1 MENFVNADCSHQYLR
16 TYFQPATGLTTYNSL
31 DPSDE
36 PVEVGWRSKASQRE
50 LSWTVLNLN
59 RSPPSGRCCSR
70 CTPDVLSRY
79 PASNRHDAR
88 LKAFASDFLFP
99 IPAFSRRRR
108 MDSVSSTDS
117 RSAAGNHSP
126 TRPTFIPFT
135 HKVQLP
141 KEQRDDLVVA
151 LDKWR
156 IEKQARRAGGQSL
169 FSKQVFLS
177 DARLKKIA
185 DHGGDFLRAAMD
197 TPDLIGKFAQLDLAS
212 NEDLKDMASV
222 IMVRRPDAQ
231 LAIDL
236 TPRGGH
242 RQKQQNTAVT
252 PSRSTDETPRRPMQP
267 IAQPSFSLARLARG
281 RSRGRGRGR
290 GAGAAGRQLQTTTV
304 NAGDIFAPTMPPFT
318 VAPNPPPIHPS
329 PHTSSTSQQQ
339 LRGVLSTPHMP
350 YYSPAYLP
358 YTPNEPYYHQ
368 MYPMYALPP
377 RYYPSPPN
385 DENRNVENTIENTIS
400 NNVYR

>member
-1 MENFVNADCSHQYLR
+1 MLDCSHQYLR

-50 LSWTVLNLN
+50 LSWTVLDLK

-70 CTPDVLSRY
+70 CTPDLLSRY
-79 PASNRHDAR
+79 PASDRHDAR
-88 LKAFASDFLFP
+88 LKMFASDFLFP
-99 IPAFSRRRR
+99 IPTFSRRQR

-117 RSAAGNHSP
+117 RSTAGNHSP

-141 KEQRDDLVVA
+141 KEQRDDLVAA

-156 IEKQARRAGGQSL
+156 IEKQARRAGGRSL
-169 FSKQVFLS
+169 FSKRVFLP
-177 DARLKKIA
+177 DAQLKKIA
-185 DHGGDFLRAAMD
+185 DHGGEFLRAATV

-222 IMVRRPDAQ
+222 IMDWRPDAQ
-231 LAIDL
+231 LAIGL

-242 RQKQQNTAVT
+242 RQKQQNTAMST
-252 PSRSTDETPRRPMQP
+252 SHRTDETPHRPMQP
-267 IAQPSFSLARLARG
+267 IAQPSFSPARLARG
-281 RSRGRGRGR
+281 RPRGRGRGR
-290 GAGAAGRQLQTTTV
+290 GAGAAARQPQTTIV
-304 NAGDIFAPTMPPFT
+304 NASDVFAPAMPPFT
-318 VAPNPPPIHPS
+318 IAPNPPPIHPL
-329 PHTSSTSQQQ
+329 PHTQLTSQQQ
-339 LRGVLSTPHMP
+339 LHGVPSTPYMS

-358 YTPNEPYYHQ
+358 YTPNGPYYPQ

-377 RYYPSPPN
+377 RYYPPTPN
-385 DENRNVENTIENTIS
+385 NENRNS
-400 NNVYR
+400 